1 MKVII
6 DEEMTNLQK
15 AQVVDL
21 DYYQLIDLDGNSNE
35 KQISNLNLD
44 DSDLSSMYEW
54 MLKARQMDKKLL
66 NMQRQGRIGTYSPFS
81 GQEAAQ
87 IGSAMALKE
96 TDWMFPTYRD
106 LGACIVNGIPIQ
118 QIVKYLKGHLE
129 GSKTPENVNILPLQI
144 IIGGQIPQAAGCA
157 WASKLRAEKDI
168 TITYF
173 GDGATSQGDF
183 HEGMNFAS
191 VFNLPIVFF
200 CQNNHWAI
208 SVPFNKQS
216 GSETIVQKAEA
227 YGMKGIRVDGN
238 DVLAV
243 YKATKEAIDRA
254 RNNEGPTLIEAV
266 TYRQGPHT
274 TSDDPTKYRDQE
286 EVSEWTNE
294 KDPLVRFERFLEKRG
309 LLTEEKKKSLMDEFD
324 QKILN
329 DIKEA
334 EETIPTTIDQ
344 VFDYVYDHSHS
355 VLQDQKNEVA
365 QRILAKKGDIHG

>member
-1 MKVII
+1 MVR
-6 DEEMTNLQK
+6 LQK
-15 AQVVDL
+15 AQEVDV
-21 DYYQLIDLDGNSNE
+21 DYYQLIDLDGSADE
-35 KQISNLNLD
+35 QQISSLNLD
-44 DSDLSSMYEW
+44 DASLFNMYKW
-54 MLKARQMDKKLL
+54 MLKARQMDKRLL
-66 NMQRQGRIGTYSPFS
+66 NMQRQGRVGTYSPFS

-87 IGSAMALKE
+87 IGSAIALKE

-129 GSKTPENVNILPLQI
+129 GSKTPENVNVLPLQI

-157 WASKLRAEKDI
+157 WASKLRDEKDI
-168 TITYF
+168 TIAYF

-208 SVPFNKQS
+208 SVPFHKQS

-243 YKATKEAIDRA
+243 YKATKEAIERA

-274 TSDDPTKYRDQE
+274 TSDDPTKYRNAE
-286 EVSEWTNE
+286 EVSEWTIE
-294 KDPLVRFERFLEKRG
+294 KDPLVRFEKFLEKRN
-309 LLTEEKKKSLMDEFD
+309 LLTEEKKKNLIEAFD
-324 QKILN
+324 QQILS

-334 EETIPTTIDQ
+334 EDSKTTTIDQ
-344 VFDYVYDHSHS
+344 VFDYVYDQSHPI
-355 VLQDQKNEVA
+355 LQEQKNEVL
-365 QRILAKKGDIHG
+365 QRILAKKENEHG